1 MNDFDSKDF
10 FTDESFIPDPHP
22 YFDHLRSQ
30 CPVQHVQPRGV
41 VAVTGHAESME
52 VLRRATTYSSITAPI
67 GPFAELPFTPEGDDI
82 TDQVNEHRTEFP
94 LHEWLVTMDPPQ
106 HTETRRLLAGLFT
119 PQRFRENEE
128 FIQKL
133 AVDTLAPI
141 LDSGRCEVLSA
152 YAKPFALLTIADL
165 LGVPEEDHGIFH
177 AKLGKQIPGAMDED
191 KAYTSNPLEFLEETF
206 GGYIEDRRRNPRGD
220 ILTALAQTTYPDGR
234 MPEVIELVRL
244 AAFLFGAGLDTTA
257 TVIGAGLR
265 IIAEDPQLQKQLRD
279 DRDLIPN
286 FIEEL
291 LRMEGPVKSDFRLAL
306 VSTRLGGVDIPA
318 GTTLNVHPSAA
329 NRDPLVFENPHD
341 FRLDRPN
348 AKDHIAFG
356 RGIHAC
362 PGGPLARVEA
372 RVSINYW
379 LDRTTDITISEAVH
393 GPSDAR
399 RFTYEPSYTMR
410 ALTELHLEFTP
421 AP

>member
-30 CPVQHVQPRGV
+30 CPVKHTHPRGI

-52 VLRRATTYSSITAPI
+52 VLRHATTYSSITAPI

-82 TDQVNEHRTEFP
+82 TAQVNEHRTEFP

-106 HTETRRLLAGLFT
+106 HTETRRLLGGLFT
-119 PQRFRENEE
+119 PQRFRENQE
-128 FIQKL
+128 FIEGL
-133 AVDTLAPI
+133 AADTLGRFVDT
-141 LDSGRCEVLSA
+141 GRCEVLSA

-165 LGVPEEDHGIFH
+165 LGVPEEDHEVFQLQ
-177 AKLGKQIPGAMDED
+177 LGGQLPGAMDED
-191 KAYTSNPLEFLEETF
+191 KAFTSNPLEFLEETF
-206 GGYIEDRRRNPRGD
+206 GGYIEDRRRDPQGD
-220 ILTALAQTTYPDGR
+220 VLTALAQATYPDGR
-234 MPEVIELVRL
+234 TPEVIELVRL
-244 AAFLFGAGLDTTA
+244 AAFLFGAGQDTTA
-257 TVIGAGLR
+257 TVIAAALR
-265 IIAEDPQLQKQLRD
+265 IIAENPDLQKRLREE
-279 DRDLIPN
+279 RELVPN
-286 FIEEL
+286 FVEEV
-291 LRMEGPVKSDFRLAL
+291 LRTEGPVKSDFRLAL
-306 VSTRLGGVDIPA
+306 VSTELGGVHIDA
-318 GTTLNVHPSAA
+318 GTTVNVHPSAA
-329 NRDPLVFENPHD
+329 NRDPKVFENPHE

-372 RVSINYW
+372 RVSIEHW
-379 LDRTTDITISEAVH
+379 LDRTTDITISEAEH
-393 GPSDAR
+393 GPVDAR